1 MAAPRSALSI
11 TLLLAVYG
19 LLFVGVGAY
28 VSQSRVT
35 AQTSTD
41 VSSSAP
47 AETAQFVGS
56 TSCAQCH
63 PREHAEWQTSQHAA
77 AIQEASDK
85 TVLGRFDG
93 STFSH
98 AGVTSTFYK
107 KDNKF
112 WVRTDGP
119 DGNLADFEIRYTFGV
134 SPLQQY
140 LIEMPKGRLQAL
152 GIAWDA
158 RPKEAGGQRW
168 FPLYPDRKLAPG
180 DPLHWT
186 GIDQNWNY
194 QCAFCHSTNLKKNYD
209 DASGVFATSWSEISI
224 GCEACHGP
232 ASHHVAWAA
241 KTGDWQRLDG
251 PGKGFAVSLDERKG
265 VEWAT
270 TPSGTAAR
278 SEARKTSKEIETCAA
293 CHARRQQFS
302 DDLTGTH
309 KFLDAFRPALL
320 EPGLYHADGQQHDE
334 VYNYASFLE
343 SRMHAAGVTCSD
355 CHNPHTLKLRALGN
369 AVCAQCHSP
378 ATFDT
383 AAHHHHSTGSKG
395 AECAACHMPTTT
407 YMVIDPRHDHSIRIP
422 RPDRTYVLG
431 TPNACNQCHSDKS
444 PSWASEAI
452 KSWYPSAKL
461 GYQTF
466 AEAFDLADRAAPG
479 APPAL
484 IKIVEDTSQSAIA
497 RASAVARLGGF
508 PSAKSLAVIAQE
520 LKDADPI
527 VRMAAVAALADTD
540 PRVRLALLPPLL
552 ADEVRVVRMDAARAL
567 AGETE
572 QHLSPEDR
580 KRFENA
586 LDEYVAGQRFNAERP
601 EAQLNLANLYLT
613 RGQVSEAE
621 AALLRA
627 IEIDPTFVPAPIT
640 LAELRRSQAHEST
653 AEEILRGAL
662 KRNPDAAPLLHA
674 LGLSLVRQKRTE
686 EALGKLREAAR
697 LAPEQA
703 RFAYVAGVAMH
714 DTGKTA
720 EGIQL
725 LQEAL
730 SHHPYDRDILY
741 ALATYDMQGAQY
753 SSALQRAELL
763 RELEPE
769 NQQYDQLLTTVRRLA
784 R

>member
-1 MAAPRSALSI
+1 
-11 TLLLAVYG
+11 
-19 LLFVGVGAY
+19 
-28 VSQSRVT
+28 
-35 AQTSTD
+35 
-41 VSSSAP
+41 
-47 AETAQFVGS
+47 
-56 TSCAQCH
+56 
-63 PREHAEWQTSQHAA
+63 
-77 AIQEASDK
+77 
-85 TVLGRFDG
+85 
-93 STFSH
+93 
-98 AGVTSTFYK
+98 VTSTFYK
-107 KDNKF
+107 KDDKF

-119 DGNLADFEIRYTFGV
+119 DGQLADFEIRYTFGV

-140 LIEMPKGRLQAL
+140 LIELPKGRLQAL

-158 RPKEAGGQRW
+158 RPKEQGGQRW
-168 FPLYPDRKLAPG
+168 FSLYPDRKLSPG
-180 DPLHWT
+180 DPLHWS

-209 DASGVFATSWSEISI
+209 DGSGVFATSWSEINV

-241 KTGDWQRLDG
+241 KTGEWQRFDG

-265 VEWAT
+265 VEWAMS
-270 TPSGTAAR
+270 PSGTAAR
-278 SEARKTSKEIETCAA
+278 SQARKTSKEIEVCAA

-320 EPGLYHADGQQHDE
+320 EPGLYHVDGQQHDE

-355 CHNPHTLKLRALGN
+355 CHNSHTLKLRAPGN

-383 AAHHHHSTGSKG
+383 PAHHHHPAGSKG

-407 YMVIDPRHDHSIRIP
+407 YMVIDPRHDHSMRIP
-422 RPDRTYVLG
+422 RPDRTYFLG
-431 TPNACNQCHSDKS
+431 TPIACNQCHSDKAA
-444 PSWASEAI
+444 SWASDAI
-452 KSWYPSAKL
+452 KSWYPSPKS

-466 AEAFDLADRAAPG
+466 AEAFDLGDRDAPG
-479 APPAL
+479 AQQAL
-484 IKIVEDTSQSAIA
+484 TQIAVDLSQSAIA
-497 RASAVARLGGF
+497 RASAVARLGRF
-508 PSAKSLAVIAQE
+508 PSAKSLAVIAQA
-520 LKDADPI
+520 LKDADPS
-527 VRMAAVAALADTD
+527 VRMAAVAGLADAD
-540 PRVRLALLPPLL
+540 PRVRLALLPSLL
-552 ADEVRVVRMDAARAL
+552 TDEFRVVRMDAARAL
-567 AGETE
+567 AGATE
-572 QHLSPEDR
+572 QQLSPEDR
-580 KRFENA
+580 KRFATA
-586 LDEYVAGQRFNAERP
+586 LDEYVAGQRFNTERP

-613 RGQVSEAE
+613 RGQVGEAE
-621 AALLRA
+621 AALSKA
-627 IEIDPTFVPAPIT
+627 IEIDPTFVPAPVT
-640 LAELRRSQAHEST
+640 LAELRRSQGQESA

-686 EALGKLREAAR
+686 EALEKLQDAAK

-703 RFAYVAGVAMH
+703 RFAYVAGVALH

-720 EGIQL
+720 EGVQL

-730 SHHPYDRDILY
+730 TRHPYDRDILY
-741 ALATYDMQGAQY
+741 ALATYDMQAGQY

-763 RELEPE
+763 RELEPD
-769 NQQYDQLLTTVRRLA
+769 NQQYDQLLATIRRLA